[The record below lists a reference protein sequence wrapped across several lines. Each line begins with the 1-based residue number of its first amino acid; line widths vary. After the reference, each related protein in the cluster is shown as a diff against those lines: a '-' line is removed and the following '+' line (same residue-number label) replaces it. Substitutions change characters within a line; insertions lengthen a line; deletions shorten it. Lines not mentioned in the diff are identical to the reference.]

1 MRKSHPTPRLL
12 CVRRAQLLLSGILES
27 IQTQRNARQNGGE
40 NLNQQSSGDRWRPPS
55 VGRYKVNWAISRV
68 PNSQAWFVGVL
79 VRDNSSSV
87 LAAMRHPC
95 IGACI
100 QVLQFVLDMGFF
112 YIELEGLEIAI
123 LKNAHSLSL
132 GVSVE
137 DMWLEEI
144 CNLIFQFHHFT
155 VSLAS

>member
-1 MRKSHPTPRLL
+1 M
-12 CVRRAQLLLSGILES
+12 
-27 IQTQRNARQNGGE
+27 
-40 NLNQQSSGDRWRPPS
+40 
-55 VGRYKVNWAISRV
+55 NWAISRV

-87 LAAMRHPC
+87 LAAMRHPR

-155 VSLAS
+155 VSLASSSSNWAALALVQYGASHQLQHVWLEQVPTAIQGVL